1 LIKNIIDFSRLAL
14 NHMVV
19 DTRPLLNRDR
29 HLKEAVDW
37 LVRAHNATQRKG
49 VSYGYSIKGGWR
61 PPYRETTGY
70 ILVTFYKL
78 ARFLDSAELSVR
90 ATEMARWELSVQNSD
105 GSFSN
110 PRISADQGIVFD
122 TGQVLFGL
130 VKAYE
135 ETKDEEFMLAARRA
149 GQWLVNVSDA
159 QRRWTSKNTHNGI
172 PHTYNSRT
180 AWALLRLDQIDP
192 SSEWRDTANS
202 NLNFAVEQ
210 FYNGWLKQCAF
221 TPNTP
226 PFTHTIAYAI
236 RGLLESARINNNAA
250 HLEAATAVADSCINL
265 LNTEGFLPGTI
276 SIEGETTS
284 KYCCLTGNC
293 QLSII
298 WAKLFQLTEETRYK
312 ESAISSLQY
321 VMRLQNTEHSNLGIR
336 GAISGSYPIW
346 GAYSRLTFPNWATK
360 FYVDAIIESWEDL

>member
-1 LIKNIIDFSRLAL
+1 
-14 NHMVV
+14 V
-19 DTRPLLNRDR
+19 DNRPILERDK
-29 HLKEAVDW
+29 HFKEAVDW
-37 LVRAHNATQRKG
+37 LIRAHDTTGRKG

-70 ILVTFYKL
+70 ILVTFFKL
-78 ARFLDSAELSVR
+78 AEFLDSAELATR

-110 PRISADQGIVFD
+110 PSISADQGIVFD

-135 ETKDEEFMLAARRA
+135 ETGDKEFMFAARRA
-149 GQWLVNVSDA
+149 GQWLANVSDD
-159 QRRWTSKNTHNGI
+159 RGRWTAKNTHNGI
-172 PHTYNSRT
+172 PHTYNTRT
-180 AWALLRLDQIDP
+180 AWALLRLNQIDP
-192 SSEWRDTANS
+192 ASEWHDIANS
-202 NLNFAVEQ
+202 NLDYAVEQ
-210 FYNGWLKQCAF
+210 FDNGWFKQCAF
-221 TPNTP
+221 TSNTS

-236 RGLLESARINNNAA
+236 RGLLEAALINQNVA
-250 HLEAATAVADSCINL
+250 HLETATVVANSCINL
-265 LNTEGFLPGTI
+265 LDADGFLPGRI
-276 SIEGETTS
+276 STKGDAVSE
-284 KYCCLTGNC
+284 YCCLTGNC

-298 WAKLFQLTEETRYK
+298 WAKLFQLTKETRYN
-312 ESAISSLQY
+312 ESAVSSLRY

-360 FYVDAIIESWEDL
+360 FFVDAVIESWEEL